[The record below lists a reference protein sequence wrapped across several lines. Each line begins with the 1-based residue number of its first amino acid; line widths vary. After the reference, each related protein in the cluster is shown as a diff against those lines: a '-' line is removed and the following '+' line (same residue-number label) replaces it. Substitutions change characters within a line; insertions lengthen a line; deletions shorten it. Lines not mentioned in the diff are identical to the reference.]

1 MLVLVMGV
9 YYVLLLNNRE
19 IITVDF
25 RDSLIQGCFQAHS
38 KKVNTVGNTVD
49 CSL

>member
-1 MLVLVMGV
+1 MDV
-9 YYVLLLNNRE
+9 
-19 IITVDF
+19 
-25 RDSLIQGCFQAHS
+25 RDSSIQSCFQAHS